1 MYYRICDRGL
11 IETDRKDWEENTGG
25 IGIFDEAEWSREL
38 DLQKEFSIDRR
49 EEHVFFCRLKV
60 YSSYFFGV
68 FHIPIKK
75 KEKRNFHFAVYILED
90 RLIFVEEEAFVKDL
104 IRTVKE
110 RIGEASYTTDQFLD
124 DFFMAVVEEDILYL
138 AVLEREIADMEEKV
152 LQGDTGSFHYRMLGI
167 KKEIS
172 RLYCYYCQMADIAE
186 IFVKKRNTCS
196 DFSERVSRLKQEAQS
211 LREYA
216 MQVQDVY
223 QSEISIHQNNI
234 MKLLTVVTT
243 VFMPLTLIA
252 GWYGMNFYN
261 MPELSWEYGYLTIS
275 AVSLLIILIILWYF
289 KKKKL
294 L

>member
-1 MYYRICDRGL
+1 MYYRICSQGL
-11 IETDRKDWEENTGG
+11 IAADRKSWEENAGG
-25 IGIFDEAEWSREL
+25 IGIFDEEEWSREL
-38 DLQKEFSIDRR
+38 DLQKEFSLDR
-49 EEHVFFCRLKV
+49 EQEHVFFCRLKIFP
-60 YSSYFFGV
+60 SYLFGV
-68 FHIPIKK
+68 FHIPVKK
-75 KEKRNFHFAVYILED
+75 KEKRNFHFAVYILKD
-90 RLIFVEEEAFVKDL
+90 RLIFVEEETFVKDL
-104 IRTVKE
+104 ICMIQN
-110 RIGEASYTTDQFLD
+110 RIGNASYTIDQFLD

-138 AVLEREIADMEEKV
+138 AVLEREIAEMEEKV
-152 LQGDTGSFHYRMLGI
+152 LQGDTDYFHYRMLGI

-186 IFVKKRNTCS
+186 IFIKKRNTCS
-196 DFSERVSRLKQEAQS
+196 DFSERVGRLKQEAQS

-243 VFMPLTLIA
+243 VFLPLTLIA

-275 AVSLLIILIILWYF
+275 VISVLIIIISLWYF

>member
-104 IRTVKE
+104 IRTVQE

>member
-1 MYYRICDRGL
+1 MYYRVCDQGL
-11 IETDRKDWEENTGG
+11 VGIDRRDWEKSTGG
-25 IGIFDEAEWSREL
+25 IGVFDEEEWSREL
-38 DLQKEFSIDRR
+38 KLQKEFSLDRK
-49 EEHVFFCRLKV
+49 EEHVFFCRLKI
-60 YSSYFFGV
+60 YASYLFGI

-75 KEKRNFHFAVYILED
+75 KEKRNFHFAVYILKD
-90 RLIFVEEEAFVKDL
+90 RLIFVEEDAFVKDL
-104 IRTVKE
+104 IHTIQG
-110 RIGEASYTTDQFLD
+110 RIQNAAYTMDQFLD
-124 DFFMAVVEEDILYL
+124 DFFMAVVEDDILYL

-152 LQGDTGSFHYRMLGI
+152 LQGDTDYFHYRMLGI

-196 DFSERVSRLKQEAQS
+196 DFSERVGRLKQEAQS

-243 VFMPLTLIA
+243 VFLPLTLIA

-261 MPELSWEYGYLTIS
+261 MPELSWEYGYLTVSVIS
-275 AVSLLIILIILWYF
+275 ILIVMISLWYF
-289 KKKKL
+289 KKKKFL
-294 L
+294 

>member
-60 YSSYFFGV
+60 YPSYFFGV
-68 FHIPIKK
+68 FHIPVKK

-172 RLYCYYCQMADIAE
+172 RLYCYYCQMSDIAE

>member
-11 IETDRKDWEENTGG
+11 IETDRWDWEKHAGG
-25 IGIFDEAEWSREL
+25 IGIFDEGEWSREL

-60 YSSYFFGV
+60 YASYLFGI

-90 RLIFVEEEAFVKDL
+90 RLIFVEEETFVKDL
-104 IRTVKE
+104 IRTVQK
-110 RIGEASYTTDQFLD
+110 RIGKASYTTDQFLD

-138 AVLEREIADMEEKV
+138 AVLEREIAEMEEKV
-152 LQGDTGSFHYRMLGI
+152 LQGDTDHFHYRMLGI

-172 RLYCYYCQMADIAE
+172 RHYCYYCQMSDIAE
-186 IFVKKRNTCS
+186 VFVKKRNTCR
-196 DFSERVSRLKQEAQS
+196 DFSERVGRLKQEAQS

-243 VFMPLTLIA
+243 VFLPLTLIA

-275 AVSLLIILIILWYF
+275 VISVFIILLILWYF

>member
-11 IETDRKDWEENTGG
+11 IETDRWDWEENIGG